1 MKTEFDITL
10 TSQDMY
16 RFNMYHTYTGIH
28 GISSIIIAILLFVVA
43 GKTYGSVEVT
53 YTIMY
58 IVFGVI
64 FLVYTPWNLLLRAKR
79 QLLTSEVL
87 RNALHYVV
95 DETGIHTSQKEAAAD
110 LPWEQIYKI
119 VSTKHNV
126 LVYSN
131 RINAYV
137 IPKEQITQQ
146 YETFR
151 QIAGAHLPDY
161 RFKMK

>member
-16 RFNMYHTYTGIH
+16 RFHMYHTYSGIH
-28 GISSIIIAILLFVVA
+28 GISSIIIAIVLFFVA
-43 GKTYGSVEVT
+43 VKTYGSVEVT

-58 IVFGVI
+58 AVFGVI
-64 FLVYTPWNLLLRAKR
+64 FLVYMPWNLFLRAKR

-95 DETGIHTSQKEAAAD
+95 DETGIHTSQKEASAD

-137 IPKEQITQQ
+137 IPKSQITQQ
-146 YETFR
+146 YEAFR